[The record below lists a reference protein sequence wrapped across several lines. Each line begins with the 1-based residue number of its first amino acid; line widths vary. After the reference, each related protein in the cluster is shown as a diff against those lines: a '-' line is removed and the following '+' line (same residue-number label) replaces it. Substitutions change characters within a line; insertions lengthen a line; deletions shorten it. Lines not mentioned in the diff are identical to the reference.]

1 MAKPTIVI
9 HVFDDHWDGIE
20 GLKPKITYEPAPDT
34 TEPAQD
40 TFIHFTLSWNRDQ
53 NRCGPFKVK
62 FNELADSENHFDLVI
77 HPDLPVPFHPALGRI
92 FHNFVG
98 LRPWKDGKRNHDGR
112 TFWAE
117 YQKPKVVSGVDTPYD
132 LQPA

>member
-1 MAKPTIVI
+1 MPKPTIVI
-9 HVFDDHWDGIE
+9 HMFNDHRDGIE
-20 GLKPKITYEPAPDT
+20 GLNPKITYEPP
-34 TEPAQD
+34 PRIIGLVQD

-62 FNELADSENHFDLVI
+62 LNELTDGENHFDLIV
-77 HPDLPVPFHPALGRI
+77 HPDLPVPFHPALSRI

-98 LRPWKDGKRNHDGR
+98 LRPWEDGKRSPENI

-117 YQKPKVVSGVDTPYD
+117 YDEPKVVVGVNTPYN
-132 LQPA
+132 L